1 VNSFIMRHEGCTDK
15 REIDAKTTVIPPCYP
30 WKLITRAC
38 AHEHFNQPKETPTQL
53 IPPEETLSQEE
64 ANAGLLFALTAER
77 LAAFY
82 EHHAWL
88 TLSQGATLA
97 ADWLARSKSHLS
109 ILQRKHLSELS
120 DQLARQIAA
129 SVSREAGLHISYE
142 MTEALDQRYVSETG
156 DSMRE
161 ECRRLL
167 ACSPLPDR

>member
-1 VNSFIMRHEGCTDK
+1 MRHEGCTDK

-38 AHEHFNQPKETPTQL
+38 AHEHFNQPNETPTQMN
-53 IPPEETLSQEE
+53 PPEETLSQEE